1 MDEITKYY
9 EKTVAWIQAN
19 PGKATLIGIFVAG
32 LLVGAILF

>member
-1 MDEITKYY
+1 MDKVIEYY
-9 EKTVAWIQAN
+9 EKAVAWVQAN